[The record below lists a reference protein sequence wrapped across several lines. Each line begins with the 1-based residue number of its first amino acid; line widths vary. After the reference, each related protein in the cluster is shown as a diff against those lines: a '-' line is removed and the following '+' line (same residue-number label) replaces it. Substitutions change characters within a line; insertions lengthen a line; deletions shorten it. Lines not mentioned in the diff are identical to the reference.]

1 MRCIKKG
8 TWSEKSVVTG
18 RYLSRDRVDEK
29 EFWGKQ
35 HLRWGSRKGKSP
47 EAGNSLVHFTTEKRK
62 PCDQNIV
69 NWKRGVYWGIKK
81 LETL

>member
-29 EFWGKQ
+29 EFWGQ
-35 HLRWGSRKGKSP
+35 
-47 EAGNSLVHFTTEKRK
+47 TTFK
-62 PCDQNIV
+62 V
-69 NWKRGVYWGIKK
+69 G
-81 LETL
+81 